1 MCLLQKGKHTFKI
14 IKFISKVRYN
24 NYLRFDESHNEETIL
39 DHGDT
44 LVVFGIIRECAHL
57 LNI

>member
-1 MCLLQKGKHTFKI
+1 MCLLQKGKNTFKI
-14 IKFISKVRYN
+14 SKFISKVRYN
-24 NYLRFDESHNEETIL
+24 NYLRFDESQNKEKIL

-44 LVVFGIIRECAHL
+44 LVVFGIIRECAYL